1 MLLLFYNVIIM
12 LLSYMILIL
21 LLIPTEYE
29 AGEVGIGRVDMAF
42 GEKMVGVKRARTS
55 RYYIAGM
62 LDGDI
67 IFIKICL

>member
-29 AGEVGIGRVDMAF
+29 AGEVGIGRVDMAC

-55 RYYIAGM
+55 R
-62 LDGDI
+62 
-67 IFIKICL
+67 